1 MCDQQLQPGIFS
13 IETRDVQQQNN
24 GGDGNNGGSRGVVGY
39 KNYGNA
45 NQYGNIMGVA

>member
-13 IETRDVQQQNN
+13 IETRDAQQQNN

-45 NQYGNIMGVA
+45 NQYGNITGVA